1 MATKHRVGRAVM
13 IAATCLAVAA
23 SSAQARPTGL
33 VPGSH
38 AGTWKQTPTTT
49 SEPTAPIQVVAS
61 SSDNGFDWVDGAVG
75 AAVAATLLG
84 LGRVVSARVRPHRA
98 ATS

>member
-1 MATKHRVGRAVM
+1 MATKHRFGCAVV

-23 SSAQARPTGL
+23 PAAQARPTGL

-38 AGTWKQTPTTT
+38 PGTWEQTPTTT
-49 SEPTAPIQVVAS
+49 SEPTAPIQVVVS
-61 SSDNGFDWVDGAVG
+61 GSDNGFDWVDGAVG

-84 LGRVVSARVRPHRA
+84 VGGVATARVRPRRA
-98 ATS
+98 TTS